1 MAECARQGIPEEEAR
16 KFYLF
21 NEQCGWRDG
30 RGRFILN
37 WRAALGLWV
46 MRGVERLSA
55 MRPGGSGA
63 RGTLAGAGAGG
74 SSSATLE
81 MRVGI
86 DVD

>member
-1 MAECARQGIPEEEAR
+1 MAECKRQGIPEEEAR

-30 RGRFILN
+30 RGRAILN
-37 WRAALGLWV
+37 WRAALGLWIL
-46 MRGVERLSA
+46 RGVERLA
-55 MRPGGSGA
+55 KGRGGSGA
-63 RGTLAGAGAGG
+63 ALMPGAGAG

>member
-1 MAECARQGIPEEEAR
+1 MAECKRQGIPEEEAR

-30 RGRFILN
+30 RGRAILN
-37 WRAALGLWV
+37 WRAALGLWIL
-46 MRGVERLSA
+46 RGVERLSK
-55 MRPGGSGA
+55 G
-63 RGTLAGAGAGG
+63 RGAGAVLPGAVAGG